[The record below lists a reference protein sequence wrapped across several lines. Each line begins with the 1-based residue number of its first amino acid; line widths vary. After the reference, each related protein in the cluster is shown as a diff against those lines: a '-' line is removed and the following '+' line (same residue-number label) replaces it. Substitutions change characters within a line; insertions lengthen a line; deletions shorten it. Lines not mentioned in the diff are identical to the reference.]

1 MKKRIIKILFLA
13 LSITSFSEEI
23 TVNRAVEMGIESS
36 SDIKVKI
43 LENERNKN
51 SLISTKSSYY
61 PTLKASSALSK
72 NDDSDSNYSSS
83 ISLNQ
88 SLFRGGEIKSSV
100 KKAEL
105 NLKISEEELN
115 LLKKSMRVEIINL
128 YIASLKSQNQLKI
141 YKNSLEELKKEYEKE
156 KIKFDK
162 NMSSKL
168 DIMNIEISI
177 SGVEESIYLAEVDY
191 KNLIEKLKKKIG
203 YPLNKEITVVTT
215 EIVKN
220 DINIEDD
227 IKKYLENSIY
237 INKKKIEKEIYKT
250 EIESANSSYY
260 PDINLTVS
268 YNSEQNSFNEWDL
281 KAGVGFEYTIYDFGK
296 RKAEKS
302 NAVIALKQYELESQN
317 EISDKI
323 IEIRAKYEEVKAY
336 EKIVK
341 SKKEKIVKMEEK
353 FEITKIKY
361 ENRYIGS
368 DDYLKDENELQE
380 SRISAL
386 NSELEY
392 LYKYSEYTNLL
403 Q

>member
-1 MKKRIIKILFLA
+1 MKKIKILFLL
-13 LSITSFSEEI
+13 LSIAAFSEEI
-23 TVNRAVEMGIESS
+23 TIDKAVEMGIEIS
-36 SDIKVKI
+36 SDIKIKK
-43 LENERNKN
+43 LENESKKN
-51 SLISTKSSYY
+51 SLKSIKSSYY
-61 PTLKASSALSK
+61 PTLKATSSLSK
-72 NDDSDSNYSSS
+72 SEESNSNYNSS
-83 ISLNQ
+83 IILNQ
-88 SLFRGGEIKSSV
+88 SLFKGGEIKSSV
-100 KKAEL
+100 EKAEL
-105 NLKISEEELN
+105 HLKLSEEELN
-115 LLKKSMRVEIINL
+115 ILKKNTRVEIINL

-227 IKKYLENSIY
+227 IKKYLENSSY

-250 EIESANSSYY
+250 EIESVNSSYY
-260 PDINLTVS
+260 PDINLNVS
-268 YNSEQNSFNEWDL
+268 YNSEQNSFNDWDL

-368 DDYLKDENELQE
+368 DDYLKDKNELQE